1 MPLVR
6 IELCDFKSYRGHQ
19 IVGPFKHFTSI
30 IGPNG
35 AGKSNLMDA
44 ISFVLG
50 VKSAQLRS
58 SQLRDLVY
66 RGRRLAKDNADESL
80 PDSGPSGQNGSRM
93 DEDEDEEGE
102 GEGTA
107 KKAWVL
113 AVYRDIEGKDWTFQ
127 RTISTTAASEY
138 KLNNRVVTYS
148 AYNAALIQHNVLVK
162 AKNFLV
168 FQGDVEAVASQSPR
182 ELTHLI
188 EQISGSLELAGE
200 YEKAKQEQEKATEN
214 ATFNFTKRRGIAG
227 EIKQYK
233 EQKGEAERFEAFC
246 EEKDDLIL
254 RRVLFRLF
262 HIEEAIENNART
274 IVSKNKELAELRKE
288 QKEHEKALE
297 AARAEQAKAKTSVLQ
312 AEKGLKK
319 AEKSLENKKPD
330 LVATDAQIAHV
341 TRKLNNATKTKEDVT
356 KSSETIATRVD
367 ALRKELTS
375 TKKAAEKAQEEQRKA
390 SRQNLALSEES
401 LEEYRKLKDS
411 ASVLAVDERQ
421 ALETLTR
428 DEKTVSRS
436 YAQMKEKQEGLEE
449 KKETRTKELESQNDR
464 KTELEEKI
472 NKLSSELAK
481 VKQELDNQ
489 QAERTRIA
497 KLEAETD
504 EKLQNVYQQLLQAGV
519 ERHESER
526 ETKMKE
532 VLANL
537 QRIFPGVRGRVVD
550 LCKPIQRKY
559 ETSVSVILG
568 RNIDAVVVDEEKT
581 AIDCIEY
588 MRNQRAGQATFIPL
602 DSIQVKPINDKF
614 RSFAKGARLAVD
626 VIQYETA
633 VERAIHHA
641 CGNALV
647 CDTMEVARYV
657 CYEKGQEVKA
667 VTLEGTVI
675 HKSGLIT
682 GGRSTHSSKKWDEKD
697 VQGLQRVRDSLMSDL
712 RELSKQKPRG
722 KADENL
728 IAEVTRLETAIT
740 LAKDDLTACKLR
752 LTGIKDE
759 LKHVDREIKK
769 NLPELR
775 KLQTTYDN
783 IHAQIS
789 GLQSTVEKA
798 EDGVFAQFCRKIKVS
813 NIREYEERQLKLAQ
827 EESEAR
833 LRFDNQIARL
843 THQAEFE
850 EEGLKAATERL
861 SHLENVLRTEQ
872 ANLGKHEAQKA
883 QIDQE
888 IKDLEDQVE
897 KIKEQLA
904 EHQVVLEEKSKV
916 VEQVKRTTMKAA
928 KVLDRALKDISS
940 CNDEISKMAVE
951 RSSIYRKC
959 RVEELKLPLLQGNL
973 KNVPMEENLR
983 GEVAMDVDEDET
995 GTQPVKKV
1003 QDYGIEI
1010 DFTLLGD
1017 EEREDGSAEAL
1028 AQFDKQ
1034 IANINVEIEKM
1045 APNLK
1050 AIERLGDVET
1060 KLAETERE
1068 ADKARKDSKS
1078 ARDQFNEIKLKRCD
1092 LFNKAYN
1099 HISDKIDQVYKDLT
1113 KGKASPLGGVAYL
1126 SLEDNEEPYLGG
1138 IKYHAMPP
1146 MKRFRD
1152 MEQLSGGEKTVA
1164 ALALLFAIHSYQ
1176 PAPFFVLDEV
1186 DAALDNTNVARI
1198 ANYIRTQASDTFQ
1211 FIVISLKNSLYERGH
1226 SLVGIYRDQEVN
1238 SSRTLT
1244 LDLTKYDE

>member
-19 IVGPFKHFTSI
+19 VIGPFKSFTSI

-50 VKSAQLRS
+50 VKSAVLRS
-58 SQLRDLVY
+58 SQLKDLVY
-66 RGRRLAKDNADESL
+66 RGRKLARDSVDGTGSSSAD
-80 PDSGPSGQNGSRM
+80 RM
-93 DEDEDEEGE
+93 NEVEDMDEEGD

-113 AVYRDIEGKDWTFQ
+113 AVYVDSEDKEWKFQ
-127 RTISTTAASEY
+127 RTISTTGASEY
-138 KLNNRVVTYS
+138 KLNAKVVTYS
-148 AYNAALIQHNVLVK
+148 AYNAALISHNVLVK

-182 ELTHLI
+182 ELAHLI
-188 EQISGSLELAGE
+188 EQISGSLELAAE
-200 YEKAKQEQEKATEN
+200 YEKAKQGQDRATEN

-233 EQKGEAERFEAFC
+233 EQKGEAERFESLC
-246 EEKDDLIL
+246 DEKDSLIL
-254 RRVLFRLF
+254 RRILFRLY
-262 HIEEAIENNART
+262 HIEESMDSNART
-274 IVSKNKELAELRKE
+274 IVSKNKELVELRKE
-288 QKEHEKALE
+288 QQKHEKGLE
-297 AARAEQAKAKTSVLQ
+297 AARADQAKSKASVMQ
-312 AEKGLKK
+312 AEKALKK
-319 AEKSLENKKPD
+319 AEKALESKRPD
-330 LVATDAQIAHV
+330 LVAADAQIAHI
-341 TRKLNNATKTKEDVT
+341 TRKMNNATKTKDDVT
-356 KSSETIATRVD
+356 KSEEMISNRLQ
-367 ALRKELTS
+367 ALKKELAS
-375 TKKAAEKAQEEQRKA
+375 TKKMADKAQEEQRKA
-390 SRQNLALSEES
+390 SRQNLALSEQS
-401 LEEYRKLKDS
+401 LDEYRKLKAS

-421 ALETLTR
+421 ALEALTR
-428 DEKTVSRS
+428 EEKSVSRS
-436 YAQMKEKQEGLEE
+436 LAQLREKQEGMEE
-449 KKETRTKELESQNDR
+449 KRTTRTQELETLSEKRTELEAKIHQLQNDLTRTKE
-464 KTELEEKI
+464 
-472 NKLSSELAK
+472 
-481 VKQELDNQ
+481 ELDNQ

-504 EKLQNVYQQLLQAGV
+504 EKLQNIYQQLLQPGV
-519 ERHESER
+519 DKHESER
-526 ETKMKE
+526 KSRMKE
-532 VLANL
+532 TIANL

-559 ETSVSVILG
+559 ETAVSVSLG

-588 MRNQRAGQATFIPL
+588 LRNQRAGQATFIPL

-626 VIQYETA
+626 VVQYEPA

-682 GGRSTHSSKKWDEKD
+682 GGRSTHSSKKWDEND
-697 VQGLQRVRDSLMSDL
+697 VRNLQRVRDTLMAEL
-712 RELSKQKPRG
+712 RELSKMKPRG

-728 IAEVTRLETAIT
+728 ITEVTRLESAMT
-740 LAKDDLTACKLR
+740 LARDDLNACKLR

-759 LKHVDREIKK
+759 LKHLDREIKK
-769 NLPELR
+769 NAPEL
-775 KLQTTYDN
+775 KKIQTTFDN
-783 IHAQIS
+783 
-789 GLQSTVEKA
+789 LQRQMSELRATVESA
-798 EDGVFAQFCRKIKVS
+798 EDGVFAQFCREIQVS

-850 EEGLKAATERL
+850 EEGLKSARERL
-861 SHLENVLRTEQ
+861 GHIENVLQTER
-872 ANLGKHEAQKA
+872 ANLDKHEAQKV
-883 QIDQE
+883 QVQRE
-888 IKDLEDQVE
+888 IESLE
-897 KIKEQLA
+897 EQLETLKGNVA
-904 EHQVVLEEKSKV
+904 EHQEVLDEKTKV
-916 VEQVKRTTMKAA
+916 VEQVKRATMKAGR
-928 KVLDRALKDISS
+928 VLDQALKDISS
-940 CNDEISKMAVE
+940 CNDEIEKLASE

-959 RVEELKLPLLQGNL
+959 RVEEVQLPLLQGHL

-983 GEVAMDVDEDET
+983 EEVAMDVDEDET
-995 GTQPVKKV
+995 GTQPVKRV
-1003 QDYGIEI
+1003 QDYGIEV
-1010 DFTLLGD
+1010 DFKLLDD
-1017 EEREDGSAEAL
+1017 EEREDGSADAL
-1028 AQFDKQ
+1028 ARFDKQ
-1034 IANINVEIEKM
+1034 ITNINAEIEKM

-1050 AIERLGDVET
+1050 AMERLGDVEA
-1060 KLAETERE
+1060 KLATTEKE
-1068 ADKARKDSKS
+1068 AEKARKDSKH
-1078 ARDQFNEIKLKRCD
+1078 ARDQFNEIKKQRCD

-1113 KGKASPLGGVAYL
+1113 KGKASPMGGVAYL

-1198 ANYIRTQASDTFQ
+1198 ANYIRTHASGSFQ
-1211 FIVISLKNSLYERGH
+1211 FIVISLKNSLYERGQ
-1226 SLVGIYRDQEVN
+1226 SLVGIYRDQGVN

-1244 LDLTKYDE
+1244 LDLTQYDE